1 MIISRWQ
8 ANVSP
13 NLEQLKSILQA
24 EGLDSKVETF
34 LKNQKVIEKRHPFG
48 EVRFV
53 VEGELYLNV
62 AGTQLLLRAG
72 DRIEIP
78 PHTRHSYSTQKEVTV
93 TLFSLQP
100 Y

>member
-1 MIISRWQ
+1 MLIFRWQ
-8 ANVSP
+8 ASIPP
-13 NLEQLKSILQA
+13 NSDQIQSILKS
-24 EGLDSKVETF
+24 EGLEPKEETIT
-34 LKNQKVIEKRHPFG
+34 KAHRQVEKRHPFG

-53 VEGELYLNV
+53 ATGELLLNV

-78 PHTRHSYSTQKEVTV
+78 ANTRHSYLAQNDFVLTYYSHR
-93 TLFSLQP
+93 P